1 MNTARCLL
9 SEAKVNHRFW
19 PEVIKTAAYLKNRIL
34 ANTLEN
40 KTLHE
45 ILTGKKLNIS
55 NLRLYGS
62 RVFVRVPEEKRK
74 SKWDRKADLEILLG
88 YNSVGYRIL
97 INNKIVIAR
106 HVDVIE
112 ENANL
117 IRFGGNEDNNSMN
130 DLSDTD
136 NLNKTENLIY
146 SVKDN
151 SIPEDINVISP
162 NRKVD
167 CNREEYELR
176 KSERVKKR
184 PKRYGNNTVYSSCI
198 YVNIV
203 SADSPLSFEDALKGR
218 ESELWKQAIDR
229 EISCLKK
236 K

>member
-1 MNTARCLL
+1 M
-9 SEAKVNHRFW
+9 
-19 PEVIKTAAYLKNRIL
+19 
-34 ANTLEN
+34 
-40 KTLHE
+40 
-45 ILTGKKLNIS
+45 
-55 NLRLYGS
+55 
-62 RVFVRVPEEKRK
+62 
-74 SKWDRKADLEILLG
+74 
-88 YNSVGYRIL
+88 
-97 INNKIVIAR
+97 NNKIVITR

-117 IRFGGNEDNNSMN
+117 TGFGGNEDNNSMN

-136 NLNKTENLIY
+136 NLNKTENLTY

-184 PKRYGNNTVYSSCI
+184 PEGYGDSTVYSSCI

-203 SADSPLSFEDALKGR
+203 SADSPLSFEDALKGS
-218 ESELWKQAIDR
+218 ESELWKQAMDR

-236 K
+236 NKTWKLIQRPRNKEILDLKWIFTNKHDNRKKARLVVRGFQQLKC